1 MESVTL
7 TVAAIF
13 SALVFFAPPAY
24 ALVAYITCLLWYPSY
39 LALSVGTVDI
49 FVSRIVVLILLLRCL
64 SDSRIQKNFKWSRL
78 DHIVL
83 LSMIVY
89 VGTYCLA
96 VQISTAIENRGGFL
110 LDTWF
115 AYMVVRY
122 IVVDRATLVTVIKG
136 TALAMGPLAILG
148 VIESVTYWQPFAP
161 LIRFCPWITPFL
173 LEQSAQELRFGY
185 ARAVGPFSH
194 SILFGC
200 SFAIFLPLVFYLR
213 GEKGWRTSA

>member
-13 SALVFFAPPAY
+13 SALVLFAPPAY

-39 LALSVGTVDI
+39 LALSMGTVDI
-49 FVSRIVVLILLLRCL
+49 FVSRIVVLMLFLRCL

-78 DHIVL
+78 DRIVL

-115 AYMVVRY
+115 AYMV
-122 IVVDRATLVTVIKG
+122 
-136 TALAMGPLAILG
+136 
-148 VIESVTYWQPFAP
+148 
-161 LIRFCPWITPFL
+161 C
-173 LEQSAQELRFGY
+173 
-185 ARAVGPFSH
+185 
-194 SILFGC
+194 
-200 SFAIFLPLVFYLR
+200 
-213 GEKGWRTSA
+213 